1 MKNNVFRLENFET
14 NEKVTVRLYD
24 DCMDIID
31 KDGFIT
37 TIARDTIIDA
47 NIERE
52 THSETKDYGKVR
64 VGARIVPGV
73 YVSKSIDMSY
83 DNSYTIV
90 KLRIKTSVSGD
101 LFLFG
106 SEDELRDILYYCVSK
121 RRVLSKKEIRGYY
134 AWNVVGYITLSA
146 WAGMIITMMVAMN
159 QLSSSNIYKT
169 LSDTPASNVY
179 LLFFIIGILGLI
191 PTYLLGF
198 VYKDSKPEVEYPRKN
213 N

>member
-1 MKNNVFRLENFET
+1 MKRNEFRLENFET

-37 TIARDTIIDA
+37 TLSRDAIVDA

-52 THSETKDYGKVR
+52 THSEHHDRGKIR

-73 YVSKSIDMSY
+73 YLSKSVDMSY
-83 DNSYTIV
+83 DTSYTIV
-90 KLRIKTSVSGD
+90 KLRIKSSVVDD
-101 LFLFG
+101 LVLFG
-106 SEDELRDILYYCVSK
+106 SEEQLRDILYYCVSK
-121 RRVLSKKEIRGYY
+121 RRHLSKKEIRGYY

-146 WAGMIITMMVAMN
+146 WVGMAFMAMYQGFCFDTYKEFSRTVASDIAGWLSIIA
-159 QLSSSNIYKT
+159 
-169 LSDTPASNVY
+169 
-179 LLFFIIGILGLI
+179 FLGLI

>member
-37 TIARDTIIDA
+37 TIARDTIVDA
-47 NIERE
+47 NMERE

-64 VGARIVPGV
+64 VGARVVPGV
-73 YVSKSIDMSY
+73 YVSRSVDVKNT
-83 DNSYTIV
+83 NSYTIV
-90 KLRIKTSVSGD
+90 KLRIKSVIDD
-101 LFLFG
+101 LVLFG
-106 SEDELRDILYYCVSK
+106 SEEQLRDILYYCVSK
-121 RRVLSKKEIRGYY
+121 RRNLNKKEIRGYY
-134 AWNVVGYITLSA
+134 AWNVVGYITLAAWIGSA
-146 WAGMIITMMVAMN
+146 FMLMYYTCN
-159 QLSSSNIYKT
+159 F
-169 LSDTPASNVY
+169 DTHKEFEETIAYTIN
-179 LLFFIIGILGLI
+179 LWFGAIAFLGLI

-198 VYKDSKPEVEYPRKN
+198 VYKDSKPEVEYPKRN

>member
-14 NEKVTVRLYD
+14 KEKVTVRLYD

-37 TIARDTIIDA
+37 TIARDTIVDA

-64 VGARIVPGV
+64 VGARVVPGV
-73 YVSKSIDMSY
+73 YVSRSVDVKNT
-83 DNSYTIV
+83 NSYTII
-90 KLRIKTSVSGD
+90 KLRIKSSVVDD
-101 LFLFG
+101 LVLFG

-121 RRVLSKKEIRGYY
+121 RRHLSKKEIRGYY
-134 AWNVVGYITLSA
+134 AWNIVGYTTLA
-146 WAGMIITMMVAMN
+146 IWAIMAIMMMYEMSMDLDTLKEFRRTVAYDICGW
-159 QLSSSNIYKT
+159 LSIF
-169 LSDTPASNVY
+169 A
-179 LLFFIIGILGLI
+179 FLGLI

-198 VYKDSKPEVEYPRKN
+198 VYKDSKPEVEYPKK
-213 N
+213 

>member
-1 MKNNVFRLENFET
+1 MKNNVFRLENAET

-37 TIARDTIIDA
+37 TIARDTIVDA

-64 VGARIVPGV
+64 VGARIAPGA
-73 YVSKSIDMSY
+73 YVSRSIDVKNT
-83 DNSYTIV
+83 NSYTIV
-90 KLRIKTSVSGD
+90 KLRIKSVIDD
-101 LFLFG
+101 LVLFG

-121 RRVLSKKEIRGYY
+121 RRVLSKKEVRGYY
-134 AWNVVGYITLSA
+134 AWNIVGYITLAA
-146 WAGMIITMMVAMN
+146 WIGMIITMMVAMN
-159 QLSSSNIYKT
+159 QLFSSNIYET
-169 LSDTPASNVY
+169 LSDTPASNVC
-179 LLFFIIGILGLI
+179 LLFFVIGILGLI

>member
-31 KDGFIT
+31 RDGFIT
-37 TIARDTIIDA
+37 TIARDTIVDA

-73 YVSKSIDMSY
+73 YVSRSVDVKNT
-83 DNSYTIV
+83 NSYTII
-90 KLRIKTSVSGD
+90 KLRIKSSVVDD
-101 LFLFG
+101 LVLFG

-121 RRVLSKKEIRGYY
+121 RRHLSKKEVRGYY
-134 AWNVVGYITLSA
+134 AWNIVGYTTLA
-146 WAGMIITMMVAMN
+146 IWVGMAIMMMYEMSMDLDTLKEFRRTVAYDISGW
-159 QLSSSNIYKT
+159 LSIF
-169 LSDTPASNVY
+169 A
-179 LLFFIIGILGLI
+179 FLGLI

>member
-37 TIARDTIIDA
+37 TLFRDTIVDA

-52 THSETKDYGKVR
+52 THSEAKDYGKVR
-64 VGARIVPGV
+64 VGARVVPGV
-73 YVSKSIDMSY
+73 YVSRSVDVK
-83 DNSYTIV
+83 NTKSYTLV
-90 KLRIKTSVSGD
+90 KLRIKSVIDD
-101 LFLFG
+101 LVLFG
-106 SEDELRDILYYCVSK
+106 SEEDLRDILYYCVSK
-121 RRVLSKKEIRGYY
+121 RRVLNKKEVRGYY

-146 WAGMIITMMVAMN
+146 WVASAFMMMVATYQCYN
-159 QLSSSNIYKT
+159 CGYET
-169 LSDTPASNVY
+169 VSDTPASNIF
-179 LLFFIIGILGLI
+179 LWFGLIAFLGLI

-198 VYKDSKPEVEYPRKN
+198 VYKDSKPEVEYPKKKN